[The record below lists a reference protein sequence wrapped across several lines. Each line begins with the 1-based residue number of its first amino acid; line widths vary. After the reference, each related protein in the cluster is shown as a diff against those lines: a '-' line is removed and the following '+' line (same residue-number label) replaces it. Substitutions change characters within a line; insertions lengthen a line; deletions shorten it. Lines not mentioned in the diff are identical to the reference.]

1 MVILDQIKYILYNRL
16 NNGPLIYQAL
26 IVGAPKCYFIWEKSF
41 VDVTKLR
48 LKLRFL
54 RWEII
59 LDYPVGVEMESH
71 TSLCET
77 VEKVGHTEG
86 KCCADR
92 GRNWGDEAI
101 SQGMAAA
108 TSSWKKKVLVPP

>member
-54 RWEII
+54 RWG
-59 LDYPVGVEMESH
+59 DYPG
-71 TSLCET
+71 L
-77 VEKVGHTEG
+77 
-86 KCCADR
+86 
-92 GRNWGDEAI
+92 
-101 SQGMAAA
+101 
-108 TSSWKKKVLVPP
+108 SSWRRNGIPHILMRDGRESWTYRGQVLCR